1 MAPVPVPTA
10 SKMYEGIEAPVRGT
24 STRELMRVSA
34 VRSWSLSCPRHR
46 LTLLSKYPCQ
56 SWLGGMARAVTVNL
70 IFPVASGEIS
80 SAIAMSL
87 RGLMI
92 QPSGSGFEGRPV
104 CGSMAKFSTMA

>member
-10 SKMYEGIEAPVRGT
+10 SKMYEGIEAPGRGT
-24 STRELMRVSA
+24 STKELMRVSA